1 MKKLLKLTLILTFFS
16 LAIILFFSNN
26 VFATVTESDA
36 DALIKKIAPDGEN
49 AVFKVKKP
57 TSIEEGDLLIN
68 GYVNNL
74 LQLEG
79 CEIIAGC
86 YEEPYTTCNIDI
98 YSDDYE
104 SQWDSDLGK
113 DVIVSGWKK
122 SYNINVTYD
131 EPKSNSVVDG
141 YFGELN
147 NSDMFDPSTY
157 YFVED
162 LSLINYYL
170 TSDKSE
176 LWNPGASSR
185 VIKYSTLN
193 NVTSGSNVTY
203 YLDFRLGNQDETLMY
218 ESAFGPMSIFYN
230 GYSYATKEEGIYLKR
245 VIYIPQDTENTKEA
259 FVAAAQKRINDYLGN
274 SSVEVLY
281 GGLLSSLPEGS
292 EDEAYP
298 ITSDGN
304 YYNIKIGSRTYKFY
318 IVKGTDAQLVEPTYV
333 GLDLGSK
340 IEITSEDSSIPLD
353 TSLTVKN
360 VNDSSIKDKI
370 GTENYKSY
378 DISLYSD
385 AKGAKIEKLENGKFI
400 VKIPV
405 PTELNGKELVVYYI
419 TTTGEKEEHEVT
431 IKDGYAV
438 FTTDHFSI
446 YTLAEKVTTSED
458 NKQEDNKQEN
468 NREDNKDEDTNTGNT
483 NTDKNTDNSKN
494 PQTGDNILFFVGM
507 LFISVIGVI
516 VTIRFRKYCKTK

>member
-1 MKKLLKLTLILTFFS
+1 MKKFKKLTLILTFFTF
-16 LAIILFFSNN
+16 AIILFFSNN
-26 VFATVTESDA
+26 VFATSTKNDA

-49 AVFKVKKP
+49 IVIKAKEP
-57 TSIEEGDLLIN
+57 TSFTEADFLLT
-68 GYVNNL
+68 GYLGNL
-74 LQLEG
+74 LQLDG
-79 CEIIAGC
+79 CGVYAWSNSMDSYDSITIQIQ
-86 YEEPYTTCNIDI
+86 T
-98 YSDDYE
+98 DDY
-104 SQWDSDLGK
+104 SSTWDNGK
-113 DVIVSGWKK
+113 EVVLSGWLAK
-122 SYNINVTYD
+122 YTLNVTYD

-141 YFGELN
+141 YFSKLN
-147 NSDMFDPSTY
+147 NSDMSDPSKY

-176 LWNPGASSR
+176 LWNSGAPGRAL
-185 VIKYSTLN
+185 KYSTLN

-203 YLDFRLGNQDETLMY
+203 YIDVRAGMQDETLMY
-218 ESAFGPMSIFYN
+218 ESAWGPMSIFYN
-230 GYSYATKEEGIYLKR
+230 GYSYGAKEEGIYLKR

-274 SSVEVLY
+274 SSVVVSY

-292 EDEAYP
+292 EDEGCP

-318 IVKGTDAQLVEPTYV
+318 IVKASSDKLVEPTY
-333 GLDLGSK
+333 LGTDIESK
-340 IEITSEDSSIPLD
+340 IQITSENSTIPLD

-360 VNDSSIKDKI
+360 VKDSSIKDKI

-419 TTTGEKEEHEVT
+419 TTTGEKEEHEVK

-438 FTTDHFSI
+438 FTTDHFSTYI
-446 YTLAEKVTTSED
+446 LAEKVSNTEITAETSTTTETTTTE
-458 NKQEDNKQEN
+458 KAE
-468 NREDNKDEDTNTGNT
+468 KDETPKTGT
-483 NTDKNTDNSKN
+483 IDIISYVLVAT
-494 PQTGDNILFFVGM
+494 
-507 LFISVIGVI
+507 FISAVGII
-516 VTIRFRKYCKTK
+516 VLKRKI

>member
-1 MKKLLKLTLILTFFS
+1 MKRFKKLTLILTFFIF
-16 LAIILFFSNN
+16 AMILFFSNN
-26 VFATVTESDA
+26 VFAASTKNDA
-36 DALIKKIAPDGEN
+36 DALIQKIAPDGKN

-57 TSIEEGDLLIN
+57 TSMEEGDFLIN
-68 GYVNNL
+68 GYVKNL
-74 LQLEG
+74 LQKLEG
-79 CEIIAGC
+79 CEVSAGC
-86 YEEPYTTCNIDI
+86 YEAPYTSCTVNIR
-98 YSDDYE
+98 SDDYE
-104 SQWDSDLGK
+104 TTWENGVEVVL
-113 DVIVSGWKK
+113 SGWKAL
-122 SYNINVTYD
+122 YTLNVTYD

-141 YFGELN
+141 YLSKLN
-147 NSDMFDPSTY
+147 NGVMNNPSTY

-176 LWNPGASSR
+176 LWNPGAPGR
-185 VIKYSTLN
+185 ALKYSTLN
-193 NVTSGSNVTY
+193 NVTSGSNTTY
-203 YLDFRLGNQDETLMY
+203 YIDVRAGMQDETLMY

-230 GYSYATKEEGIYLKR
+230 GYSCGTKEEGIYLKR

-274 SSVEVLY
+274 SSVVVSY
-281 GGLLSSLPEGS
+281 GGLLSSLPVGS
-292 EDEAYP
+292 EDVEYP

-304 YYNIKIGSRTYKFY
+304 YYNIKIGNRTYKFY

-370 GTENYKSY
+370 GTKNYKSY
-378 DISLYSD
+378 DINLYSD
-385 AKGAKIEKLENGKFI
+385 AKGAKIEKLENGKFT

-431 IKDGYAV
+431 IKNGYAV
-438 FTTDHFSI
+438 FTTNHFST
-446 YTLAEKVTTSED
+446 YTLAEKVSNTETTTTTE
-458 NKQEDNKQEN
+458 KEE
-468 NREDNKDEDTNTGNT
+468 KDETPKTGT
-483 NTDKNTDNSKN
+483 IDIISYVLVAT
-494 PQTGDNILFFVGM
+494 
-507 LFISVIGVI
+507 FISAVGII
-516 VTIRFRKYCKTK
+516 VLKKRI

>member
-26 VFATVTESDA
+26 IFATATESDA

-79 CEIIAGC
+79 CEIYAGC
-86 YEEPYTTCNIDI
+86 IEEPYTTCNIDI

-113 DVIVSGWKK
+113 DVIVSGWKA
-122 SYNINVTYD
+122 SYTINVTYD
-131 EPKSNSVVDG
+131 EPKSNSVVDS
-141 YFGELN
+141 YFSKLSN
-147 NSDMFDPSTY
+147 ADMFTPSTY
-157 YFVED
+157 YVVED

-170 TSDKSE
+170 TSAKSE
-176 LWNPGASSR
+176 LWNPGAPGR
-185 VIKYSTLN
+185 ALKYSTLN
-193 NVTSGSNVTY
+193 DVTSGSNVTY
-203 YLDFRLGNQDETLMY
+203 YLDVRQGNQDETLMY
-218 ESAFGPMSIFYN
+218 ESAFGPMNIFYN
-230 GYSYATKEEGIYLKR
+230 GYSYGAKEEGIYLKR

-274 SSVEVLY
+274 SSVVVSY

-292 EDEAYP
+292 EDEGYP

-385 AKGAKIEKLENGKFI
+385 AKSAKIEKLENGKFT

-438 FTTDHFSI
+438 FTTDHFST
-446 YTLAEKVTTSED
+446 YTLAEKVSNTGTTTETSTTTE
-458 NKQEDNKQEN
+458 KEE
-468 NREDNKDEDTNTGNT
+468 KDETPKTGT
-483 NTDKNTDNSKN
+483 IDIISY
-494 PQTGDNILFFVGM
+494 ILVAT
-507 LFISVIGVI
+507 FISAVGII
-516 VTIRFRKYCKTK
+516 VLKKKI